1 MENLSDYNKENNNS
15 NNNNSNKNNSNKNNS
30 NRNNSDS
37 YNTTDT
43 EDTLI
48 ISKEPIPLEPP
59 PAKANTISKSLPNS
73 IFSFLS
79 TVGRSLDISSC
90 CMVESIILYKRT
102 NIFYMNFAQI

>member
-30 NRNNSDS
+30 DS

-48 ISKEPIPLEPP
+48 ISDEETVKETQPPLKRP
-59 PAKANTISKSLPNS
+59 K
-73 IFSFLS
+73 
-79 TVGRSLDISSC
+79 
-90 CMVESIILYKRT
+90 LYRT
-102 NIFYMNFAQI
+102 KNNRKL